1 MKKYSYI
8 GIAFIILIFGIYAIP
23 KIVNRFK
30 TPELITI
37 SKKLHSIE
45 SVSKV
50 EVDVEKSMV
59 EVTFE
64 KEDTI
69 EKITHATGLD
79 VVAKTVANSLGF
91 EDCGCEERKRILNE
105 KFPYIFP
112 KFKK

>member
-1 MKKYSYI
+1 MEICNNCGVNIQNQDKIINNLIVCESCFLALQNVSI
-8 GIAFIILIFGIYAIP
+8 GLG
-23 KIVNRFK
+23 
-30 TPELITI
+30 
-37 SKKLHSIE
+37 
-45 SVSKV
+45 
-50 EVDVEKSMV
+50 
-59 EVTFE
+59 
-64 KEDTI
+64 DTI